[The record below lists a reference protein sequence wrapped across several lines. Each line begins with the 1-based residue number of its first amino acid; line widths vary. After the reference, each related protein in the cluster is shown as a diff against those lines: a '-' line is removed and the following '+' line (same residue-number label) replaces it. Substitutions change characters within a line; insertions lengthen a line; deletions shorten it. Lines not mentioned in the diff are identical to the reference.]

1 MVTFEDGKIISSEIL
16 NVNLIEKGDVLQVK
30 PGEKVPV
37 DGRIIDGK
45 TSCDEAF
52 ITGEAMPV
60 NKTIGD
66 SVTGSKCFYGL
77 FLNNHDLNSQTWLS

>member
-1 MVTFEDGKIISSEIL
+1 M
-16 NVNLIEKGDVLQVK
+16 QVK

-66 SVTGSKCFYGL
+66 SVRGSKLYSDRYL
-77 FLNNHDLNSQTWLS
+77 RKVPATFLKHAQVDLDET

>member
-1 MVTFEDGKIISSEIL
+1 M
-16 NVNLIEKGDVLQVK
+16 QVK
-30 PGEKVPV
+30 PGEKMPV

-66 SVTGSKCFYGL
+66 SVRGSKLYSDR
-77 FLNNHDLNSQTWLS
+77 H

>member
-1 MVTFEDGKIISSEIL
+1 M
-16 NVNLIEKGDVLQVK
+16 QVK

-66 SVTGSKCFYGL
+66 SVRGSKSYSYSKGSDYFREVSVTNPAQ
-77 FLNNHDLNSQTWLS
+77 F